1 MESRKLGA
9 NGPKVSAI
17 GLGCMSFAG
26 AFGETDEATS
36 LRCLDAAYDNGIT
49 FLDTAN
55 VYGMGRS
62 ETVLGKWLSSR
73 KPDVTVA
80 TKGGI
85 VRDPNRRANNEPDH
99 LRAEL
104 EGSLKRLQVDHVGL
118 YYIHR
123 RDHSVPLEDVI
134 GALSDFVRE
143 GKIGGY
149 GLSEVGPYTVRLAHQ
164 IFPCTAVQ
172 SEYSLW
178 TRLPELGMIRTC
190 AELGIAF
197 VPFSPLARGV
207 FSETYPDT
215 SVMAE
220 GDFRLSIPRFSH
232 DNYPRNKAIID
243 AFKRYARDRGHSV
256 AQLALA
262 WVLNR
267 GDHLIPIPGTRSA
280 EHLLQWIDAAHL
292 DLSESDMTEIEAI
305 LPVGFAY
312 GDRYSDAQMQAVER
326 YC

>member
-1 MESRKLGA
+1 MKKRKLGVD
-9 NGPKVSAI
+9 GPEVSAI

-36 LRCLDAAYDNGIT
+36 LRCLDAARAHGLN
-49 FLDTAN
+49 FLDTSN

-62 ETVLGKWLSSR
+62 ETVIGKWLSTR
-73 KPDVTVA
+73 RPEVVLA

-85 VRDPNRRANNEPDH
+85 VREARRSNNEPAH
-99 LRAEL
+99 LREAL
-104 EGSLKRLQVDHVGL
+104 EGSLLRLGVDHVDL

-123 RDHSVPLEDVI
+123 RDHSVPLSDVI
-134 GALSDFVRE
+134 GLMGDLVKE

-149 GLSEVGPYTVRLAHQ
+149 GLSEVSPGTLREAHE
-164 IFPCTAVQ
+164 IFPCRAVQ

-178 TRLPELGMIRTC
+178 TRLPELGLIRTC
-190 AELGIAF
+190 AELGVAF

-215 SVMAE
+215 SAMAA
-220 GDFRLSIPRFSH
+220 GDFRLEIPRFSA
-232 DNYPRNKAIID
+232 DNYPRNQALID
-243 AFKRYARDRGHSV
+243 PFKGYARGRGFKVSE
-256 AQLALA
+256 LALA

-280 EHLLQWIDAAHL
+280 AHL
-292 DLSESDMTEIEAI
+292 EEWIGACELELTAADMAEIETL
-305 LPVGFAY
+305 LPAGFAF
-312 GDRYSDAQMQAVER
+312 GDRYSDNQMTAVER